1 MDRTTIIHMKNK
13 YNVTDL
19 SGEKV
24 MVDFNTGKYFLI
36 KGVGNDIWD
45 IIQQDISVGEVI
57 DRLLSEYE
65 VSQTECEESVFE
77 FLDKLNNAGMIDVSR
92 NI

>member
-1 MDRTTIIHMKNK
+1 MNRNTIVHMKNK

-24 MVDFNTGKYFLI
+24 MVDFNSGKYFLI

-45 IIQQDISVGEVI
+45 MIQQEITIGDII
-57 DRLLSEYE
+57 NRLMSEYE
-65 VSQTECEESVFE
+65 VSMEECEESVFE
-77 FLDKLNNAGMIDVSR
+77 FLDKLKNAGMIEV
-92 NI
+92 